1 MSEQHQNPWQP
12 PIDSLPD
19 MLWEVMIVGAGPAGS
34 MAALHLASRGHR
46 VLLIDKQRFPR
57 DKICGD
63 GLIPDAIRCLQ
74 RAGLYEKVSEVG
86 WKTKEIVAFSP
97 SRIRF
102 EVPGDFLT
110 VKRLILD
117 EIIAREAVSK
127 GATFCQGTV
136 QAISRDP
143 DGMIRAS
150 FSESSQQVRARIGII
165 ATGADISLL
174 KNLGMVSHLRAS
186 AVALRC
192 YVRSSFNLNQLVI
205 SFDRSVIPG
214 YAWIFPV
221 GGEEYNV
228 GCGMAYRDGVK
239 TRGNLKE
246 IFHNFVTEFPL
257 VRELMKWGEIL
268 TPLQGAL
275 LRCGLKGSYPFKGKN
290 ILAIGET
297 IGATFPFTGE
307 GIGKAMETGELA
319 ASIVHKSLVEGNF
332 QYLHEF
338 PRLLEEEL
346 RPRYLGYQIAENW
359 LSKAWLNDLIARRA
373 RKSRFLQNAFAGIIT
388 ETVDPR
394 TIFSVWGILKSLWM

>member
-1 MSEQHQNPWQP
+1 
-12 PIDSLPD
+12 
-19 MLWEVMIVGAGPAGS
+19 MIVGAGPAGS
-34 MAALHLASRGHR
+34 MVALHLASQGHR

-74 RAGLYEKVSEVG
+74 RAGLYEKVSKVG
-86 WKTKEIVAFSP
+86 WKTKKITAFSP

-110 VKRLILD
+110 VKRLIFD
-117 EIIAREAVSK
+117 EILAREAVSR
-127 GATFCQGTV
+127 GVTFCQGTV
-136 QAISRDP
+136 QTISRDS
-143 DGMIRAS
+143 DGTVRAS
-150 FSESSQQVRARIGII
+150 FSESPRQVRARIGII

-174 KNLGMVSHLRAS
+174 KNLGMVSQPRAS

-192 YVRSSFNLNQLVI
+192 YVRSSFNLDQLVI
-205 SFDRSVIPG
+205 SFDCSIIPG

-257 VRELMKWGEIL
+257 ARELMKQGKIL

-275 LRCGLKGSYPFKGKN
+275 LRCGLKGSHPFKDGN
-290 ILAIGET
+290 LLAIGET

-319 ASIVHKSLVEGNF
+319 ASIVHQSLVKGNF
-332 QYLHEF
+332 EYLREF

-346 RPRYLGYQIAENW
+346 RPRYWGYQVAENW

-388 ETVDPR
+388 ETVDPQ
-394 TIFSVWGILKSLWM
+394 TIFSVRGILKSLWM